1 MANKDSECLEGL
13 KDWDVIILSET
24 WMNKGNEKRQ
34 ETCCRNLL
42 WVGSTM
48 GGTKKQEGKSNGR
61 KNTGMKTGI
70 KIKEDKKD
78 LSREEIVT
86 IKVKLVVVEG
96 RGSVY
101 EVRT

>member
-13 KDWDVIILSET
+13 KDWNVIILNET
-24 WMNKGNEKRQ
+24 WMNKGNERRQ
-34 ETCCRNLL
+34 ETCCLL
-42 WVGSTM
+42 WVRRTM
-48 GGTKKQEGKSNGR
+48 DETKKKEGKSNGR
-61 KNTGMKTGI
+61 KNTGMRTGI

-86 IKVKLVVVEG
+86 IKVKLEMVEG